1 MKTSTKFV
9 SFLIACSCVFLLCA
23 CSSNSSTTD
32 TAQQNSET
40 QEQKAPLSLDGKWK
54 QSNSSSEDAY
64 MEATI
69 QGDTITIN
77 WVSDGGNTESIY
89 WIGTYPRP
97 NTTEDSYNFTS
108 TRDQEKTASA
118 LLASSDDTKDFSYS
132 NGKISYKASALGTT
146 TTVELSKE

>member
-1 MKTSTKFV
+1 M
-9 SFLIACSCVFLLCA
+9 LCA

-32 TAQQNSET
+32 TAQQSSIT
-40 QEQKAPLSLDGKWK
+40 QEQKTLLSLDGKWK
-54 QSNSSSEDAY
+54 QCNSSSKDAY

-69 QGDTITIN
+69 QEDTISVN

-132 NGKISYKASALGTT
+132 NGKISYKVSALGTT
-146 TTVELSKE
+146 TTVELTKE